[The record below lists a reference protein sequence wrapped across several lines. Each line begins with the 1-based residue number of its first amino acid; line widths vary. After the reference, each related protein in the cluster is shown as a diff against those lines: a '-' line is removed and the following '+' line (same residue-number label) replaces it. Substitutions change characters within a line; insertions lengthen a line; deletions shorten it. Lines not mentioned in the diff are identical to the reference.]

1 MTHDAK
7 QSYFSKMMLLMRWS
21 LLVSLLAYRN
31 VSANELP
38 SEMNVKVILSN
49 RGGKMQIVT
58 FLMQFMYAIF

>member
-49 RGGKMQIVT
+49 RGGKMQTVT

>member
-7 QSYFSKMMLLMRWS
+7 QSYFSKMMSLMRWS

-49 RGGKMQIVT
+49 RGGQMQIVT